1 MSTFLV
7 SSPSYCRQAAD
18 ANAGWHG
25 GLGMNSALNS
35 SIELERFQA
44 KACPDLIRV
53 ETGWRQEN
61 APDQES
67 GARFDSFE
75 TEGLWECPA

>member
-1 MSTFLV
+1 MSMFLM
-7 SSPSYCRQAAD
+7 SSLSFCRKAAR

-44 KACPDLIRV
+44 KACPDLIRIY
-53 ETGWRQEN
+53 
-61 APDQES
+61 
-67 GARFDSFE
+67 RF
-75 TEGLWECPA
+75 A